1 MSTFRRYGGTN
12 FSASHNVIRSFIS
25 NSDQMNINNFS
36 GQENTREYF
45 KSHID
50 MSGNSI
56 LHTGCIYFQDGT
68 ALCSGPAPGDTG
80 PSGPPGITGPVG
92 PQGPAGP
99 TGDKGATGD
108 QGVQGTTGPQGPT
121 GPYGETGPQGDTGP
135 QGTTGPQG
143 ETGPQGPTGP
153 QGETGPQGPTGPQGL
168 TGDKGITGDT
178 GPQGLTGPQGG
189 AGNQYWQLIGTTLSP
204 TGGTSTITMV
214 EAPAFNTTS
223 DYRVK
228 ENIKKLDGADTIDG
242 LKPVKYTNK
251 LTNNMDIGLIA
262 HELQE
267 LFPFLV
273 SGEKDGPKHQSVN
286 YIGLIG
292 LLIKEIQDLK
302 TRVLK
307 LEELEKIETN
317 L

>member
-1 MSTFRRYGGTN
+1 MSGFRRFGGTN

-68 ALCSGPAPGDTG
+68 VLCSGPAPG
-80 PSGPPGITGPVG
+80 
-92 PQGPAGP
+92 P
-99 TGDKGATGD
+99 TGS
-108 QGVQGTTGPQGPT
+108 QGVTGAQGAQGSV
-121 GPYGETGPQGDTGP
+121 GNAGAQGAQGASGATGP
-135 QGTTGPQG
+135 QGTTGATGATGAQG
-143 ETGPQGPTGP
+143 ATGATGAQGATGATGA
-153 QGETGPQGPTGPQGL
+153 QGSTGAQGAQ
-168 TGDKGITGDT
+168 GDT
-178 GPQGLTGPQGG
+178 GATGAQGDTGATGSQGDTG
-189 AGNQYWQLIGTTLSP
+189 ATGSQGSTGSGSAYWQLNSGNTALLEPISG
-204 TGGTSTITMV
+204 ITQV
-214 EAPAFNTTS
+214 QAPAFNTTS
-223 DYRVK
+223 DYRIKDNV
-228 ENIKKLDGADTIDG
+228 KKLNETDTIDG
-242 LKPVKYTNK
+242 LRPVKYTNK
-251 LTNNMDIGLIA
+251 LTNSMDIGLIA

-273 SGEKDGPKHQSVN
+273 NGEKDGPNHQSVN

-302 TRVLK
+302 SRVSK
-307 LEELEKIETN
+307 LEKIETN